1 MQDFHPSRYVAY
13 LFPSENK
20 TDDAIHIENNPDVLK
35 HLCGNLGISQDLAFH
50 DILSLSPEFVGE
62 WYPRPC
68 HALILLAHTPIY
80 KAARSVI
87 EPTIPEYNGSGPSE
101 PVLWMKQTIGHACGL
116 MALLHIVFNLEG
128 RRYVTPGS
136 ELDNLLQQAVQLSP
150 TERAQLLYNSKFL
163 EEAHMD
169 AASRGSSTAPSP
181 QDENNHHFVA
191 FVQED
196 GQVWELNGDMN
207 GPLLR
212 GTLGQGE
219 DLLSEKGLNLTVKDF
234 LNAAEQGG
242 HGEMSIVAVTGADA
256 VAPRSP

>member
-1 MQDFHPSRYVAY
+1 MSTAPSAEIVDGC
-13 LFPSENK
+13 K
-20 TDDAIHIENNPDVLK
+20 TFIPLENNPDILEI
-35 HLCGNLGISQDLAFH
+35 LCRNLSISPDLAFH
-50 DILSLSPEFVGE
+50 DVLSLSPEFVRE

-80 KAARSVI
+80 NAARSAI
-87 EPTIPEYNGSGPSE
+87 EPTIPEYNSSGPNE
-101 PVLWMKQTIGHACGL
+101 PVLWMRQTIGHACGL
-116 MALLHIVFNLEG
+116 MALLHILFNLEG

-136 ELDNLLQQAVQLSP
+136 ELDNLIQQAIQLGP
-150 TERAQLLYNSKFL
+150 TERAQLLYDSKFL

-181 QDENNHHFVA
+181 RDENNHHFVA

-196 GQVWELNGDMN
+196 GQVWELNGGMN

-212 GTLGQGE
+212 GTLCQGE
-219 DLLSEKGLNLTVKDF
+219 DLLSEKGLSLTVKDF
-234 LNAAEQGG
+234 LTAAEQGG

-256 VAPRSP
+256 VAPRSS